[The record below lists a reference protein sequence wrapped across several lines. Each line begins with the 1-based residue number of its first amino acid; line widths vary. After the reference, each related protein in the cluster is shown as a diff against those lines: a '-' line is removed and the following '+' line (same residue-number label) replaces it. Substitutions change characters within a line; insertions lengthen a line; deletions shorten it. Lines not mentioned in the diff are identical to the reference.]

1 MSVSPLRGSGLRDR
15 GVVRIVDTVRRP
27 AGHWRESVHDLLRHL
42 RREGLAI
49 VPEPLGTDA
58 EGREVVRF
66 LPGRDQGWPFR
77 AEIVTDEGAFEL
89 GRLATALR
97 EAMSTYRCP
106 PGARWHSRDG
116 RPGDGESGS
125 IRHGCWS
132 SASRLNGSLPPGS

>member
-15 GVVRIVDTVRRP
+15 GVVRIGDTVRRP

-66 LPGRDQGWPFR
+66 LPGHDQGWPFR

-89 GRLATALR
+89 GRLATVLR

-116 RPGDGESGS
+116 CPGDGESMQHGDLGPRLGS
-125 IRHGCWS
+125 GRTG
-132 SASRLNGSLPPGS
+132 